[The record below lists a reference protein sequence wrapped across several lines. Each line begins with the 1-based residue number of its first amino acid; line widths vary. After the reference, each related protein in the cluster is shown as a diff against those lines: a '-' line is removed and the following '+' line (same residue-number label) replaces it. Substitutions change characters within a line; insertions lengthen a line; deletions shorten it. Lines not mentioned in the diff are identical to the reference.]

1 MEYLVITNLATTA
14 TLTTVENKI
23 PNVSNLVKKNYNTKI
38 NETEQSIN
46 DHDQSSKYITTPE
59 FNKLTV
65 ENFTARLK
73 QAKLARKSDIAYFVK
88 KFDKLKKNK
97 KINSNKTKH
106 VLVENDFKKLQTFDP
121 SLFISQSY
129 FYNDVAE
136 LYLIFQLIPKTI
148 TTFSGLE

>member
-14 TLTTVENKI
+14 ALTTVENKI

-46 DHDQSSKYITTPE
+46 DHD
-59 FNKLTV
+59 KLTV

-88 KFDKLKKNK
+88 NL
-97 KINSNKTKH
+97 IN
-106 VLVENDFKKLQTFDP
+106 
-121 SLFISQSY
+121 
-129 FYNDVAE
+129 
-136 LYLIFQLIPKTI
+136 
-148 TTFSGLE
+148 